1 MKLTSPPSYIC
12 LYNHPTPN
20 KSLTPV
26 ISNQAS
32 ILIPTL
38 NEEEYIED
46 CLTSL
51 IAGTSAACSIE
62 ILVIDGGST
71 DRTQSIVNSLSQ
83 RHPAIKLIHNPD
95 RIVPAAM
102 NIGVQQA
109 THEYLIWCGAHA
121 IYEPGYIENSL
132 AVHTELECASSG
144 GILTPVGKTRLGK
157 AIALATKSRFGI
169 GATPYRHATSRVSAK
184 SVFGGCFTKAT
195 AKKAGG
201 FNEQWVRNQDVEFNH
216 RVRTRVGEIIVDPK
230 IKCHYFCR
238 DSIAGLS
245 RQYVQYGFWR
255 YKTTTVY
262 PETFNF
268 RLLAPV
274 LLVFGLLA
282 SLLMLIFGISAAWII
297 PASYLLVCSL
307 QSIKMC
313 LTNRNVTLLFWLPII
328 FITIHCTW
336 GFGFISHAAR
346 HIYNLVMASFS
357 KNKNGIK

>member
-1 MKLTSPPSYIC
+1 M
-12 LYNHPTPN
+12 
-20 KSLTPV
+20 V
-26 ISNQAS
+26 RNQAS

-51 IAGTSAACSIE
+51 IVGTSSACSIE

-71 DRTQSIVNSLSQ
+71 DRTHSIVKALSQ
-83 RHPAIKLIHNPD
+83 QYSAIKLIHNPG

-132 AVHTELECASSG
+132 AVHAELKCASSG
-144 GILTPVGKTRLGK
+144 GIITPIGKTPLGK

-195 AKKAGG
+195 VKKAGG

-230 IKCHYFCR
+230 IRCHYFCR
-238 DSIAGLS
+238 DSIASLG
-245 RQYVQYGFWR
+245 RQYFQYGFWR

-262 PETFNF
+262 PETFNL

-282 SLLMLIFGISAAWII
+282 SLLMIILGISVAWIA
-297 PASYLLVCSL
+297 PASYSLVCIL

-313 LTNRNVTLLFWLPII
+313 VTNRNVTLLFWLPII
-328 FITIHCTW
+328 FMTIHCTW
-336 GFGFISHAAR
+336 GLGFISHAIP
-346 HIYNLVMASFS
+346 HIRNLVMASLS
-357 KNKNGIK
+357 KKENGIK